1 MGVKMEKN
9 KLSMAMDDMNSGID
23 IDLLNALVGCND
35 IKDFAIATP
44 TQTINPPEVPDI
56 SELLSKLLELQEIY
70 ERSLFK
76 SIFNVSYEDFEN
88 NNLTATQRF
97 YIEKALEHR
106 AMEKYL
112 DDRITYSPYMPYIM
126 DEVQRS
132 YNNRIVCTFKVDPP
146 IKIDLS
152 SIIV

>member
-1 MGVKMEKN
+1 MGVTMEKN

-23 IDLLNALVGCND
+23 IDLLNSLVGCND
-35 IKDFAIATP
+35 IKDFAIVTP

-70 ERSLFK
+70 ERSLFE

-126 DEVQRS
+126 EEVHRS